1 MMIKKPQR
9 YQYGFSEWRKK
20 EEEVS
25 ERKKG
30 SAAEFKFKFF
40 QQKVLW
46 HLDSISNEKG
56 LGFKLV

>member
-30 SAAEFKFKFF
+30 SAAEFKIQK
-40 QQKVLW
+40 KVLW
-46 HLDSISNEKG
+46 HLDSVVNEKG